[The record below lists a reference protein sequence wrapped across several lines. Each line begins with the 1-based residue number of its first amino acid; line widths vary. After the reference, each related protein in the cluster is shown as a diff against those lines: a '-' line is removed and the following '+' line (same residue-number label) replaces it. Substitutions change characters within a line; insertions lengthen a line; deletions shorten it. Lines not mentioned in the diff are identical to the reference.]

1 MRTMDDNGTDP
12 RTTEGRYPM
21 LQDGIGSIGR
31 QSDATA
37 GRKGRVA
44 LACKRCK
51 RRKQR
56 CDGSHP
62 TCKSC
67 ERVGTPCIYE
77 RTIRPQYPGGK
88 TLYINALEER
98 IAFLEA
104 RLPDHAQD
112 HFETLVPS
120 SVVDGQDNDA
130 VNTQAYPESSSSHH
144 GSVSEDLD
152 GYERNSII
160 DGVAY
165 LSLCASGTAE
175 ATPDPSYLGSSSG
188 AAIARMIQ
196 RSIFHNSRNG
206 ITRPSN
212 FPRQPNPSVDPY
224 LESLAPTLHLHPDEP
239 SHGFPF
245 PDEARHL
252 FDIFFD
258 RMHTRWPILDRK
270 KYSELFEVQ
279 YQQGALSMTQ
289 RSIMHLIYAIAARF
303 EQLTRKPSQVDPEK
317 HLLAAIEPMDYILEQ
332 HNLATV
338 QFLLLLAVHGQRSPY
353 GAGAWSQ
360 VRYAVSLC
368 IELGLHRE
376 RQGPTPTANVARDL
390 EIRRR
395 AFWSCYCLD
404 RGTSVVLGR
413 AFAISDRDINV
424 SMPNPGREYWDL
436 THASVNDE
444 HAVEWCNIEPF
455 IHIIKLEKIQ
465 SRIHRTVFRVDKDI
479 FSGPVEERVKLD
491 QKMASIRADLDRWI
505 QITPQSPKDN
515 GKITWLYDPE
525 STNQDA
531 GDFYSL
537 QYHKAVLALFTVL
550 LPSLA
555 TTDPRFITTARSAA
569 CVCVAYKRLN
579 QQRTLTYT
587 MISLHSCFVA
597 GLTLM
602 YCIWKDKSLFSYHV
616 VEATQACSQSL
627 TVFGE
632 KWAGAVKYRD
642 IFDALSGSLL
652 KTLMSPGGLSGDT
665 GMGAHQNPPLQTKFD
680 RPSFNA
686 SSGLSSYQPN
696 SNLQNSNEA
705 DDITMR
711 DLVSDAV
718 KEAFMEVDEEAPGGW
733 HGWHMWNEMLGE
745 DPSAA
750 DLSTSNVFS
759 GATKGC
765 KDVWNLSQGD
775 LDLSRGWDFS
785 GQ

>member
-1 MRTMDDNGTDP
+1 MTDLLPREDSHRLHLVQAEEAESPWLASGAKAGNKGATVHTQHASLAKGSAQRASMRD
-12 RTTEGRYPM
+12 R
-21 LQDGIGSIGR
+21 
-31 QSDATA
+31 SDHNIQAV
-37 GRKGRVA
+37 KH
-44 LACKRCK
+44 C
-51 RRKQR
+51 
-56 CDGSHP
+56 
-62 TCKSC
+62 
-67 ERVGTPCIYE
+67 
-77 RTIRPQYPGGK
+77 
-88 TLYINALEER
+88 TLHKPLLIPHFSNCRNSYINALEER

-104 RLPDHAQD
+104 RLPAHAQD
-112 HFETLVPS
+112 HFETLAPFS
-120 SVVDGQDNDA
+120 TVDDNNDQTNA
-130 VNTQAYPESSSSHH
+130 QPYPESTSSHR
-144 GSVSEDLD
+144 GSISEDLD

-175 ATPDPSYLGSSSG
+175 ATPDPTYLGSSSG

-196 RSIFHNSRNG
+196 RSIFHNSRHATRLNHRS
-206 ITRPSN
+206 TRPTH
-212 FPRQPNPSVDPY
+212 PVDPY
-224 LESLAPTLHLHPDEP
+224 LDSLSPTLHFHPDE
-239 SHGFPF
+239 SSQSFPF
-245 PDEARHL
+245 PDQARHL

-270 KYSELFEVQ
+270 KYTELFAIQ
-279 YQQGALSMTQ
+279 YQQGSLSITQ

-303 EQLTRKPSQVDPEK
+303 EQLTRKPSQVDHEK

-376 RQGPTPTANVARDL
+376 RQGPPPDSDAARDL

-395 AFWSCYCLD
+395 AFWSCYGLD

-424 SMPNPGREYWDL
+424 AMPNPGREFWDL
-436 THASVNDE
+436 THAASATED
-444 HAVEWCNIEPF
+444 HGTEWCNIEPF

-491 QKMASIRADLDRWI
+491 GKMASIRSNLDMWI
-505 QITPQSPKDN
+505 QTTPQSPKDN

-537 QYHKAVLALFTVL
+537 QYHKALLSLFTVL
-550 LPSLA
+550 LPSLPTA
-555 TTDPRFITTARSAA
+555 DPRFITTAQSAA

-652 KTLMSPGGLSGDT
+652 KTLISPGGLSGHV
-665 GMGAHQNPPLQTKFD
+665 GMGIPERRPLQTRFD
-680 RPSFNA
+680 QRGSSFDSNPPIPPPQPT
-686 SSGLSSYQPN
+686 SHNESGQ
-696 SNLQNSNEA
+696 E
-705 DDITMR
+705 DMTMR

-745 DPSAA
+745 CSNTA
-750 DLSTSNVFS
+750 DFSNDSFTGS
-759 GATKGC
+759 ATKGY
-765 KDVWNLSQGD
+765 KDVWNLSQND
-775 LDLSRGWDFS
+775 LDLSRGWE
-785 GQ
+785 